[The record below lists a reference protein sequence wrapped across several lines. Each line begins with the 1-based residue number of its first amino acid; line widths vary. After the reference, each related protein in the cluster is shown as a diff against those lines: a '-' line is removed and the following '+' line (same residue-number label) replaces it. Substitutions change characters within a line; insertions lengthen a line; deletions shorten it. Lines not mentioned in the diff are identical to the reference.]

1 MDGTLT
7 ITKACQRA
15 VLSDIQSEAV
25 TGNTVKFFNNLTCG
39 SIKALGTN
47 CFITAASENKVL
59 IGDEAHTVDNWVQ
72 DVVRWGYIPD
82 HLLDWALEVAEVPNL
97 HTFAESAT
105 SSHNIVVIL
114 RNIDAVATD

>member
-15 VLSDIQSEAV
+15 VLCDVQSEAV
-25 TGNTVKFFNNLTCG
+25 TGNTLKFFNNLSRC
-39 SIKALGTN
+39 SIKALGTD
-47 CFITAASENKVL
+47 CLIAAASENKVL
-59 IGDEAHTVDNWVQ
+59 VGDEAHAVNNWVQ

-82 HLLDWALEVAEVPNL
+82 HLLDWTLKVAEVPNL
-97 HTFAESAT
+97 HTLTESAA

-114 RNIDAVATD
+114 